1 MAFFSLKNHIIKNL
15 STEKKGKREALNTVN
30 YIRSSKKIQKTK
42 KCAKAREKMKS
53 LLPLKVKICDNSGL
67 S

>member
-1 MAFFSLKNHIIKNL
+1 MAFFSLKKHIIKNL

-42 KCAKAREKMKS
+42 KCAKAREKNEKS
-53 LLPLKVKICDNSGL
+53 TSIECEKLR
-67 S
+67 